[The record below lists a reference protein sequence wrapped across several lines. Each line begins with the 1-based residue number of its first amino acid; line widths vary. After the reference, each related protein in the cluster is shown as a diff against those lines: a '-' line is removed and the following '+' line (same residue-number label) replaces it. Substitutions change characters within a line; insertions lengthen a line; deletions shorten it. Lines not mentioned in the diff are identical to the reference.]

1 MCRAFQTARQACHW
15 ASRGE
20 GTYNELCLILP
31 CTKEE
36 IYAKVT
42 SRCIDIFDYPKIL
55 VSGLGCSV
63 PVDLDNRVSVVWY
76 SCRDVFS
83 PVLKNTRKCIPTCTL
98 LSCTK
103 TNVTTHILQSD
114 ILLFDKLC
122 NISFLS
128 FYLGKGLEKPSEG
141 LKVQA
146 FLLFEEKQS
155 FRKLGDII
163 YQQNKSGEIYVRRDA
178 LTVIY
183 GEHLL
188 YGNLVTYGRSGLRQ
202 LWNLVFAR
210 DSPLQGKGLLALG
223 LLNAVIVW
231 PRKKPNHLG
240 CVTGKGQRTNDFN
253 LVR

>member
-1 MCRAFQTARQACHW
+1 MHPHMY
-15 ASRGE
+15 SL
-20 GTYNELCLILP
+20 ELHRNS
-31 CTKEE
+31 CTSK
-36 IYAKVT
+36 
-42 SRCIDIFDYPKIL
+42 
-55 VSGLGCSV
+55 
-63 PVDLDNRVSVVWY
+63 WY
-76 SCRDVFS
+76 S
-83 PVLKNTRKCIPTCTL
+83 
-98 LSCTK
+98 
-103 TNVTTHILQSD
+103 
-114 ILLFDKLC
+114 LFDKLC

-240 CVTGKGQRTNDFN
+240 CVTGKGLRTIDFN
-253 LVR
+253 LVSEQMPLSAFMSAAQACSEPYCCLVVFWKCMDVAVYTYLVWFSGFWIAHS

>member
-1 MCRAFQTARQACHW
+1 M
-15 ASRGE
+15 
-20 GTYNELCLILP
+20 
-31 CTKEE
+31 K
-36 IYAKVT
+36 IYPHMYSLEMHGNQCNNSYT
-42 SRCIDIFDYPKIL
+42 SK
-55 VSGLGCSV
+55 
-63 PVDLDNRVSVVWY
+63 WY
-76 SCRDVFS
+76 S
-83 PVLKNTRKCIPTCTL
+83 
-98 LSCTK
+98 
-103 TNVTTHILQSD
+103 
-114 ILLFDKLC
+114 LFDKLC

-128 FYLGKGLEKPSEG
+128 CYLGKGLEKPSEG

-240 CVTGKGQRTNDFN
+240 CVTGKGRRTNDFN

>member
-1 MCRAFQTARQACHW
+1 M
-15 ASRGE
+15 
-20 GTYNELCLILP
+20 
-31 CTKEE
+31 
-36 IYAKVT
+36 
-42 SRCIDIFDYPKIL
+42 IF
-55 VSGLGCSV
+55 S
-63 PVDLDNRVSVVWY
+63 
-76 SCRDVFS
+76 
-83 PVLKNTRKCIPTCTL
+83 
-98 LSCTK
+98 
-103 TNVTTHILQSD
+103 
-114 ILLFDKLC
+114 LFDKLC

-128 FYLGKGLEKPSEG
+128 CYLGKGLEKPSEG

-223 LLNAVIVW
+223 LLNAAIVW
-231 PRKKPNHLG
+231 PRKKPNRLG
-240 CVTGKGQRTNDFN
+240 CVTGKGRSALIWLASRCLCLRLCQQPKRVQSHTVVLWFSGSAWMS
-253 LVR
+253 LCIPYLMGFSGFW